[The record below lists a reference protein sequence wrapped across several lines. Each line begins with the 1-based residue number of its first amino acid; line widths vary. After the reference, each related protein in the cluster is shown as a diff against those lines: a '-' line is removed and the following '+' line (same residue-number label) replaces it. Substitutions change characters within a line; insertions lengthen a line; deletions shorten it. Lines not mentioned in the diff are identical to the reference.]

1 MAEIS
6 FIGAEAVVTP
16 LEFLGFSAMEKTR
29 VRKRYRNGS
38 LDLRLRK
45 ARTRAEARILLAAK
59 NVVAVPSV
67 LFVGEDRL
75 ILEKVDGT
83 LLSKLP
89 VDELAK
95 NLPKSAKNLAL
106 LHSAGIVHGDYTV
119 SNQILQPSGVL
130 AVIDFGLSKIS
141 NAPEERA
148 LDVLTMVK
156 SLPSGGEL
164 SSNRN
169 SAQQCT
175 SFSPSGDR
183 WQQPASYASTE
194 AFNRCQQASS
204 YRPAGRFNRR
214 QQPPRFSPAG
224 DRRPQLSRYAPTGA
238 SEKPTGKIQ
247 SLPQRQAPKFIAA
260 YAGFSKNKKIKAQ
273 VNAILSRARY
283 ATQQGA

>member
-183 WQQPASYASTE
+183 
-194 AFNRCQQASS
+194 CQQASS